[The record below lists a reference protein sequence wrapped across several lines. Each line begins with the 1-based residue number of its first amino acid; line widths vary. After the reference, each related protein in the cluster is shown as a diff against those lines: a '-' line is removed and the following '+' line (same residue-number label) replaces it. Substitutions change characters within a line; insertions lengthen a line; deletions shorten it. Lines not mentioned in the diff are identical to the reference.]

1 MKKGYLYI
9 IFATILFS
17 TMEVSLK
24 MTSGKFNPIQLTF
37 LRFFI
42 GGVLLLPIAIKIIIK
57 RKIKLEVKDFKFF
70 LITGFICVVVSMI
83 LYQLAISS
91 SQASIVAILF
101 SCNPIFVIPIAYFA
115 LKEAIYKDTII
126 SMVISVLGIFVILN
140 PFNMAISI
148 IGIAYT
154 LLSALTFALY
164 GIIGKKKSTE
174 YGGIIVS
181 SLSFILGS
189 MELLIFI
196 MISKINFVAT
206 FFDKVG
212 MKNFARVPVLK
223 GITLGTLPGLIY
235 IGIFVTGLGYTL
247 YFLAMEETSASVA
260 SLVFYI
266 KPALAPCFALVILK
280 EAIKFNT
287 VIGIVLILLGSSI
300 TFMQNNRRNKKLE
313 KENDEKKI
321 SVNAGA

>member
-42 GGVLLLPIAIKIIIK
+42 GGVLLLPIAIKIIRK

-140 PFNMAISI
+140 PFNMSISI

-164 GIIGKKKSTE
+164 GIIGKKKSKE
-174 YGGIIVS
+174 YGGIVVS

-196 MISKINFVAT
+196 MISRINFVAT
-206 FFDKVG
+206 FFNEIG

-223 GITLGTLPGLIY
+223 GITLGTLPELIY
-235 IGIFVTGLGYTL
+235 IGIFVTGLGYTF

-266 KPALAPCFALVILK
+266 KPALAPCFALIILK

-300 TFMQNNRRNKKLE
+300 TFIQNSRRNRELE
-313 KENDEKKI
+313 KENEHKKV